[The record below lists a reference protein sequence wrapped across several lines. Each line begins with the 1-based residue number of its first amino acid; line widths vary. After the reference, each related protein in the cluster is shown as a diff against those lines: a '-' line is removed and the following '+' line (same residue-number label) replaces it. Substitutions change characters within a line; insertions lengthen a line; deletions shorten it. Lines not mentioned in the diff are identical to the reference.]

1 MSDQITEAR
10 VVSFR
15 NSVFHLSQQQ
25 GSKLLPFVMSEQV
38 VGKRH
43 YFDRIGSTEAAL
55 KTGRHVPTPLTE
67 SAHSRR
73 AVDLADYHWADAI
86 DHEDRIRMLWDPAG
100 PYQQAAMWSL
110 GRKIDDEIIDAF
122 AGAALT
128 GEAGG
133 SSVALSSDASQV
145 IANGSTGLTVAKLR
159 QAYRVFEENDVN
171 FNELFIVVSPI
182 GVEQLIA
189 DVQVTSRDFSNNMVL
204 DSGTMDGKRYMGMKF
219 IVSTRLD
226 VAANIRSCFVF
237 TRDAIQV
244 ALGQSPQ
251 AFVDRRPDL
260 SQATQV
266 YVRMSCDAVRM
277 EEVRV
282 VQIDIDETA

>member
-1 MSDQITEAR
+1 MSDQITTAR

-15 NSVFHLSQQQ
+15 NSVFHLSQQK
-25 GSKLLPFVMSEQV
+25 GSKLLPYVMSEQV

-43 YFDRIGSTEAAL
+43 YFDRLGSTEASL

-100 PYQQAAMWSL
+100 PYQTAAMWAL

-122 AGAALT
+122 AGAAKA
-128 GEAGG
+128 GEDG
-133 SSVALSSDASQV
+133 SSTVTLASDTSQV

-159 QAYRVFEENDVN
+159 QAYRVFEENDVD
-171 FNELFIVVSPI
+171 FNELYLVVSPI

-189 DVQVTSRDFSNNMVL
+189 DVQVTSRDFTNNMVL
-204 DSGTMDGKRYMGMKF
+204 DSGTMDGKTFMGMKF

-226 VAANIRSCFVF
+226 VSSNIRSCFVW
-237 TRDAIQV
+237 TKEAIQV

-260 SQATQV
+260 SQAFQV

-277 EEVRV
+277 EEVKV